1 VKFFEFILKE
11 SDAPLSM
18 ILFMSMVSGI
28 ATASLLAT
36 INAAAEM
43 VSNSESYTQFFLIY
57 LVLFAIFGYAQNYA
71 LTKTTIGIEHAIRN
85 MRMRVANKIRL
96 SELRFIEEVGRS
108 DIYVRLTQDSNLLSE
123 SAPILVM
130 ASQSLIITVFSML
143 YIAWLSLMALFFTII
158 ALGTGILTYLSIN
171 QKISAELRLAA
182 AREAEFF
189 DMLDHLLSGFKE
201 IKLNHRKSHDLFER
215 IEAISN
221 ETEWLKVNVGSQT
234 TITITIA
241 QGSFY
246 LILALIVF
254 IVPQFNPTF
263 TDTILKLTSAVLF
276 IMGPISTLVTTLSV
290 LTRTQVAVTNI
301 YNLEAKLDAAISD
314 ISLDH
319 PFEITPQ
326 FNQIELEEI
335 TFCYKDEHN
344 NDLFSI
350 GPINVTIRRGELL
363 FIVGGNGSGKS
374 TFLKLLVRLYFPT
387 TGRLYWDD
395 EVIDQTNYKNYRE
408 LFAIIFGDFH
418 LFDRLYGLSAIDK
431 SHLHSLLRLMALE
444 KKTKYLDGRFT
455 NLELST
461 GQKKRLAMIAALLED
476 KPIYIFDEWAADQDP
491 TFRKYFYEVLLQDL
505 KAQGK
510 TIIAVTHDDKYFDTA
525 DRVLKMEYGKL
536 TNYEKF

>member
-1 VKFFEFILKE
+1 MKFFEFILKE